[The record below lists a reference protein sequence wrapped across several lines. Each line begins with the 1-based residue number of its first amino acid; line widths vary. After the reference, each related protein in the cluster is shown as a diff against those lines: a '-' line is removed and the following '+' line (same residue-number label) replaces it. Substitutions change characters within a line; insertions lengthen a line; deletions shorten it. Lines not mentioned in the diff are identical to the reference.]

1 MIPSVGAM
9 RSAGARWAT
18 PALAIVLGVAGALV
32 RVRTVLHSGLLSVG
46 SYDDGV
52 HYAVAAS
59 LLQGR
64 LPYREVLFLQ
74 PPGMAVFAAPAALVG
89 QLFGDAAG
97 LGTARIAV
105 ALLGGVNT
113 ALVVLILARLGRTG
127 AVCGGALY
135 AMSFSAVYVERSL
148 VLEAPGTTG
157 LLLSLLLAQ
166 RAAAT
171 GRGRWWLL
179 AGASAGLT
187 VGLKIWYLIPF
198 AVLLAGARRGRLRF
212 LVGGVVAGAA
222 VYLPFF
228 VAAPARM
235 WDQVVVAQLT
245 RPDDGVGLGKRV
257 RAVLGVT
264 APGQTTPIAGVP
276 GREVGLVLLVLA
288 VAMVVLALTDR
299 RARLLVA
306 LLAAC
311 GVLLLAT
318 PSFFQHY
325 TALAAAPLA
334 LVGGAGAQRAAAL
347 LRGRW
352 APLAVV
358 AIVVV
363 LAVSVNLR
371 HDGRRQGERPPV
383 SALRAAVQ
391 QVGGCVMADDPTVLA
406 VVDRLTPDLRAGCPM
421 QADPSGIGYLLPDG
435 HGSRG
440 AQRLDKPA
448 FQREIVRYLR
458 SGSAYLWTR
467 GDGLQVT
474 PATAA
479 RLRSAPVLF
488 QDGRWVLRAVV
499 R

>member
-1 MIPSVGAM
+1 MPV
-9 RSAGARWAT
+9 
-18 PALAIVLGVAGALV
+18 LAAVLGVAGALV
-32 RVRTVLHSGLLSVG
+32 RIRYVLHSGLLSVG
-46 SYDDGV
+46 TYDDGV

-59 LLQGR
+59 LLHGR

-105 ALLGGVNT
+105 ALLGGLNT
-113 ALVVLILARLGRTG
+113 ALVVLVLARLGRT
-127 AVCGGALY
+127 AALCGGSLY
-135 AMSFSAVYVERSL
+135 ALSFSAVYVERSL

-157 LLLSLLLAQ
+157 LLLSLVLLQ
-166 RAAAT
+166 RAART

-179 AGASAGLT
+179 AGAAAGLT
-187 VGLKIWYLIPF
+187 VGLKVWYLVPF
-198 AVLLAGARRGRLRF
+198 AVLLVGGRGGRARF
-212 LVGGVVAGAA
+212 LAGGLVAGAA
-222 VYLPFF
+222 VYVPFF
-228 VAAPARM
+228 AAAPARM

-245 RPDDGVGLGKRV
+245 RPDDAVGLGKRV

-264 APGQTTPIAGVP
+264 APGQTTPLAGVP

-288 VAMVVLALTDR
+288 VAMTVLALTDR

-311 GVLLLAT
+311 TALLLAT

-334 LVGGAGAQRAAAL
+334 LVGGAGAQRAAVL

-352 APLAVV
+352 APPAVIAV
-358 AIVVV
+358 VVV
-363 LAVSVNLR
+363 LAVSMNVR
-371 HDGRRQGERPPV
+371 HDARRQWERPPV
-383 SALRAAVQ
+383 AALRAAVQ
-391 QVGGCVMADDPTVLA
+391 QVNGCVTADDPTVLA
-406 VVDRLTPDLRAGCPM
+406 VVDRLTPDLAAGCPL

-435 HGSRG
+435 RGSRG
-440 AQRLDKPA
+440 SERIDKPA

-474 PATAA
+474 PATAE
-479 RLRSAPVLF
+479 RLRDAPVLF
-488 QDGRWVLRAVV
+488 REGRWVLRAVTG
-499 R
+499 